1 MITQMVSVKSVG
13 HQTNVMNVGEI
24 FIKKKRAHM
33 DGRNTSGGREGKTKN
48 CQRIKFIN

>member
-24 FIKKKRAHM
+24 FIKKKGLTWM
-33 DGRNTSGGREGKTKN
+33 GEIQVVVGREKLK
-48 CQRIKFIN
+48 IVKE